1 MSRRKPRRLLG
12 AAAFALAVTITP
24 ASAMQAEAASPHP
37 AQVEQKIP
45 YKPQSGPG
53 TATLIAQTLLVLAGV
68 IALGFVGVYAMK
80 RYLPFIAGYA
90 EKGQRRVRVVETR
103 RLTPRATLF
112 LVELDDTIFLL
123 GQSGDRITN
132 LYQTQAGPRPPD
144 HVKD

>member
-12 AAAFALAVTITP
+12 AAAFALAVTIAP
-24 ASAMQAEAASPHP
+24 ASAMQAGAASPTP
-37 AQVEQKIP
+37 AQVEQNIP

-53 TATLIAQTLLVLAGV
+53 TAALIAQTLLVLAGV

-132 LYQTQAGPRPPD
+132 LYQTQAGPKSTD